1 MKTKLLSTIAI
12 ALLTTTIGAQT
23 LWDENVDGDLSND
36 NTNPSGAFVLEIGS
50 TNTVIASQMLT
61 PRDVDF
67 FSFTVPENS
76 VLQELIIEDY
86 VSSDSTGF
94 MGIDSGLTT
103 DVDFMSP
110 NPSVLLGGT
119 TYGTSSIGNDILP
132 AMGNLSGAEGFT
144 PPLAAG
150 DYTIWLNQTGSVSE
164 VTINLVLEEVL
175 SVNDNSLTNSI
186 SLFPNP
192 AQNFIEIS
200 SSENIEN
207 VTLYNVLGKEV
218 MTTSNSTNLNIAS
231 LASGIYLAHIT
242 TPAGIVTKKVIKQ

>member
-1 MKTKLLSTIAI
+1 LS
-12 ALLTTTIGAQT
+12 
-23 LWDENVDGDLSND
+23 
-36 NTNPSGAFVLEIGS
+36 
-50 TNTVIASQMLT
+50 
-61 PRDVDF
+61 
-67 FSFTVPENS
+67 
-76 VLQELIIEDY
+76 
-86 VSSDSTGF
+86 
-94 MGIDSGLTT
+94 
-103 DVDFMSP
+103 
-110 NPSVLLGGT
+110 
-119 TYGTSSIGNDILP
+119 
-132 AMGNLSGAEGFT
+132 
-144 PPLAAG
+144 AAG